1 MITSLVGTLVV
12 NYRVAR
18 FGKALRN
25 GFFRLSSCP
34 SLPVTQ
40 KKACLRA
47 ERKKKS
53 MKKEKRIFWVGQI
66 GGGVVSDVDD
76 KSGAT
81 DGGREYTLVTA
92 VINGVRVTA
101 FAGVGAALREMEGK
115 SIKQMLLAYV
125 ENDGYFGFD
134 LLAICDE

>member
-1 MITSLVGTLVV
+1 MPFF
-12 NYRVAR
+12 AR
-18 FGKALRN
+18 YA
-25 GFFRLSSCP
+25 
-34 SLPVTQ
+34 